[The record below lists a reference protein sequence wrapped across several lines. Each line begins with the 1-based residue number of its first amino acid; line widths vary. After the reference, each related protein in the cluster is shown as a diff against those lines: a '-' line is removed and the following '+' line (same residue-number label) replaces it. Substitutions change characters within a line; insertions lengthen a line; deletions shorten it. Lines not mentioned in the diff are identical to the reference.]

1 MEQRVA
7 DSLLRRLA
15 ELRRVQSGAVV
26 RYGPETS
33 EVSPDLDEADG
44 AIAAFAALGLLA
56 EADADA
62 WRQRFATAT
71 AAAKRGEPRPSRAV
85 RDRVARY
92 LSEGIERLPSRTSGG
107 LEASWPLQNLLN
119 DFHHIGLLSEREMGG
134 LFDRLGERLDAGDAR
149 NKDEPDRNCLCADI
163 RRVVLGPPERHGGV
177 RVTSFE
183 LYEDGVAIR
192 WHMVRLAPDESG
204 VPPLPDEVEGVDAAR
219 RAQEPHLT
227 LHDDVGTRYR
237 FQSGG
242 GGGGN
247 GRFSD
252 RVRKGTETFTPAVP
266 AQASTLWALHSEYRF
281 EVAL

>member
-1 MEQRVA
+1 VEQRVA

-15 ELRRVQSGAVV
+15 QLRRVQSGAVV

-44 AIAAFAALGLLA
+44 AIAAFAALGLLD

-62 WRQRFATAT
+62 WRLRFATAT
-71 AAAKRGEPRPSRAV
+71 AKREKPRPSRAD

-92 LSEGIERLPSRTSGG
+92 LSESIERLPTRNSGG
-107 LEASWPLQNLLN
+107 LEESGPLQNLLN
-119 DFHHIGLLSEREMGG
+119 DFHHIGLLSEREMDG

-149 NKDEPDRNCLCADI
+149 PEDEHERDCLCAEL

-183 LYEDGVAIR
+183 LYEDGLAIR

-204 VPPLPDEVEGVDAAR
+204 AVQPLPDEVEGVDAAR
-219 RAQEPHLT
+219 RAQEPHFS
-227 LHDDVGTRYR
+227 LHDDIGTRYR

-242 GGGGN
+242 GGGRN

-266 AQASTLWALHSEYRF
+266 AQASTLCALHSEYRF